1 MILKIG
7 FKYEFVFYQNFHT
20 LKIYFKEMVNFIKF
34 KRYYSNYLPKNFIY
48 FPLHVPNDFA
58 LTLRAQEYQDQI
70 SIINKICQI
79 YKKDKKLSICIK
91 EHPARIGSLN
101 LIQLMHNENLIILN
115 PKINN
120 FDILNKS
127 LAIITLNSK
136 AGFEAILEKKL

>member
-1 MILKIG
+1 MHG
-7 FKYEFVFYQNFHT
+7 
-20 LKIYFKEMVNFIKF
+20 
-34 KRYYSNYLPKNFIY
+34 
-48 FPLHVPNDFA
+48 PNDFA

-136 AGFEAILEKKL
+136 AGFEAILEKNCNFFNKLFLL